1 MRKSPFESATLFNI
15 GTKKEGID
23 NNYYYVLT
31 DKNNR
36 KRWVAES
43 CLFVIYKINPESKT
57 ISWNYGKFPADW
69 DFIGTGSTVRTN
81 KLHGS
86 TIKYPRE
93 EQFMGNP
100 KYTDKMK
107 DLLSKLFQK
116 LKDRKIIIDYKIV
129 TRKGLHN
136 YMNKVK

>member
-1 MRKSPFESATLFNI
+1 MRKSPLESATKFNV
-15 GTKKEGID
+15 GTKMLGLDD
-23 NNYYYVLT
+23 NNYYVVL

-36 KRWVAES
+36 KRWVPEA
-43 CLFVIYKINPESKT
+43 CLFVIYKINPESNKNF
-57 ISWNYGKFPADW
+57 WNYGKFPGDW
-69 DFIGTGSTVRTN
+69 DFIGSGTTVTIQ
-81 KLHGS
+81 KLNDE

-116 LKDRKIIIDYKIV
+116 LKDRKIILNYRIV
-129 TRKGLHN
+129 TRKGLQN
-136 YMNKVK
+136 YMNKLK